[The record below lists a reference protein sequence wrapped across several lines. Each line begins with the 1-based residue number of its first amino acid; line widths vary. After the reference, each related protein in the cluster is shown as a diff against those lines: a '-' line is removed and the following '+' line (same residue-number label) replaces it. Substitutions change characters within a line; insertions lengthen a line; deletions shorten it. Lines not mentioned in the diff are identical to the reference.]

1 MHISH
6 ESPAQTEQRLRRVI
20 ATAEVVFLPGDY
32 VFTEFPLAQFP
43 AHLADHA
50 LAFVRDDTVWC
61 ALLPANSD
69 EAELFTVFRF
79 HFPPQLD
86 NSGFVGWLASRLKN
100 RLGTGVLVV
109 CGQNSAHG
117 GIFDYWG
124 VPAALRL
131 EVEQEV
137 IRLRRAPRPAA

>member
-1 MHISH
+1 MHISR

-20 ATAEVVFLPGDY
+20 ATAEMVFLPGDY
-32 VFTEFPLAQFP
+32 AFTEFPLTQFP
-43 AHLADHA
+43 THLAGRA
-50 LAFVRDDTVWC
+50 LAFVRDDTAWS
-61 ALLPANSD
+61 ALHPAGGG
-69 EAELFTVFRF
+69 EAELLSVFRF

-86 NSGFVGWLASRLKN
+86 NSGFIGWLASHLKN

-131 EVEQEV
+131 KVEEEVT
-137 IRLRRAPRPAA
+137 RLRHAPA